1 MLIQGKKDFIYN
13 LIMENFF
20 NVKKFKMLHQ
30 NRITSHFEVTVT
42 HLNTVIIK
50 RLQELNTEG
59 YIVINKNYF
68 NIEKMHLS

>member
-1 MLIQGKKDFIYN
+1 
-13 LIMENFF
+13 
-20 NVKKFKMLHQ
+20 MLHQ

-50 RLQELNTEG
+50 RLQEVNTEG